1 MISIKQEH
9 FTKNATSL
17 TFKKKK
23 KNYEFEYLHL
33 KQTKKYTYNQS
44 LEIKFITRTN
54 PTHYTV
60 NTNNTIT
67 VLESYF

>member
-1 MISIKQEH
+1 MISIKQKH

-17 TFKKKK
+17 TFLKK
-23 KNYEFEYLHL
+23 KNYESEYLHL
-33 KQTKKYTYNQS
+33 KQTKKYTYNRS
-44 LEIKFITRTN
+44 LEIKVITRTN
-54 PTHYTV
+54 PTHYTA

>member
-17 TFKKKK
+17 TFKNKK

-44 LEIKFITRTN
+44 LEIKVITRTN
-54 PTHYTV
+54 PTHYTA

-67 VLESYF
+67 VL